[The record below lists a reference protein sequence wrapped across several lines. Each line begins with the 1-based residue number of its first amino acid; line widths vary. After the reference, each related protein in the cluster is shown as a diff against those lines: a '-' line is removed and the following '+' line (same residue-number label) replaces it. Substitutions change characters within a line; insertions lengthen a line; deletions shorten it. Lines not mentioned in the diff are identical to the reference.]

1 MKLLFVIDPPANLN
15 PQKDS
20 TIALM
25 RAAHRRG
32 DTVFAVGVNALAL
45 IDGGAKFIAERF
57 DISEEDESWFQR
69 DAAKLLSAEFFDA
82 VLMRLEPPINAAFME
97 ATLFLDHVV
106 VPVFNAPRAL
116 RELNEKL
123 AILRFPEWIPPTVVS
138 ADFQILSDFH
148 RQHGGAVIK
157 PLDGMG
163 GRGVV
168 VSPAGDKNLRALIE
182 LVGDGGRMLM
192 AQQYLDEARAGD
204 CRVFVINGKP
214 ADTMLVRIPRDDD
227 HRGNMAAGGRPEARP
242 LGKQEKI
249 IADAIGPTLAAQG
262 ILFAG
267 LDIIGGKLT
276 EINITCPTGLKEVL
290 GQSGKDLA
298 EDILQSLEALLSGV

>member
-1 MKLLFVIDPPANLN
+1 
-15 PQKDS
+15 
-20 TIALM
+20 M
-25 RAAHRRG
+25 RRPSRG
-32 DTVFAVGVNALAL
+32 DTVFAVCINALAL

-57 DISEEDESWFQR
+57 DISEEDKPWFQR
-69 DAAKLLSAEFFDA
+69 DAAKLLPAEFFDA

-97 ATLFLDHVV
+97 ATLFLDHVA

-138 ADFQILSDFH
+138 ADFQTLSDFH

-168 VSPAGDKNLRALIE
+168 VSPVGDKNLRALIE

-192 AQQYLDEARAGD
+192 AQQYLDKARAVIVG
-204 CRVFVINGKP
+204 CLLLTENRRTRCLSAFRVMTTIAATWPPV
-214 ADTMLVRIPRDDD
+214 AAPRRVLWASKKD
-227 HRGNMAAGGRPEARP
+227 HRRCHRPDAGGTRYSFCRLGHYRRQTYGNQYHLSDRPERSPRP
-242 LGKQEKI
+242 KR
-249 IADAIGPTLAAQG
+249 
-262 ILFAG
+262 
-267 LDIIGGKLT
+267 
-276 EINITCPTGLKEVL
+276 
-290 GQSGKDLA
+290 KDLA
-298 EDILQSLEALLSGV
+298 EDILQSLEVLIRKV

>member
-15 PQKDS
+15 PKKDS

-25 RAAHRRG
+25 CAAHRRG
-32 DTVFAVGVNALAL
+32 DTVFAVCINALAL

-57 DISEEDESWFQR
+57 DISEEDKPWFQR
-69 DAAKLLSAEFFDA
+69 DAAKLLPAEFFDA

-97 ATLFLDHVV
+97 ATLFLDHVA

-138 ADFQILSDFH
+138 ADFQTLSDFH

-168 VSPAGDKNLRALIE
+168 VSPVGDKNLRALIE
-182 LVGDGGRMLM
+182 LVGDGGRML
-192 AQQYLDEARAGD
+192 
-204 CRVFVINGKP
+204 
-214 ADTMLVRIPRDDD
+214 
-227 HRGNMAAGGRPEARP
+227 
-242 LGKQEKI
+242 
-249 IADAIGPTLAAQG
+249 IGAT
-262 ILFAG
+262 I
-267 LDIIGGKLT
+267 
-276 EINITCPTGLKEVL
+276 
-290 GQSGKDLA
+290 S
-298 EDILQSLEALLSGV
+298 

>member
-1 MKLLFVIDPPANLN
+1 
-15 PQKDS
+15 
-20 TIALM
+20 
-25 RAAHRRG
+25 
-32 DTVFAVGVNALAL
+32 
-45 IDGGAKFIAERF
+45 
-57 DISEEDESWFQR
+57 
-69 DAAKLLSAEFFDA
+69 
-82 VLMRLEPPINAAFME
+82 
-97 ATLFLDHVV
+97 
-106 VPVFNAPRAL
+106 
-116 RELNEKL
+116 
-123 AILRFPEWIPPTVVS
+123 
-138 ADFQILSDFH
+138 
-148 RQHGGAVIK
+148 
-157 PLDGMG
+157 MG

-168 VSPAGDKNLRALIE
+168 VSPVGDKNLRALIE

-192 AQQYLDEARAGD
+192 AQQYLDKARAGD

-276 EINITCPTGLKEVL
+276 EINITCPTGLKEVRD
-290 GQSGKDLA
+290 QSGKDLA
-298 EDILQSLEALLSGV
+298 EDILQSLEVLIRKV